1 MDKYI
6 IDLADFQLTQ
16 KDFFIRLFVAIGIGF
31 LIGLEREYSALKSKE
46 ERFAGIR
53 TFTFV
58 VLLGFIGVLMH
69 HVIGPWIYAG
79 ILLAVIS
86 FIGISYW
93 ITSSK
98 GDIGGTTEFTALIA
112 FFLGTLSFLGY
123 IEICLV
129 ITVLTIVLLSA
140 KVTIKSFVGRITRQ
154 EMFDFIRFIVAALLI
169 LPFLPDIDMGPFNVI
184 NPREIGWVIILISGL
199 GFLGYIMMKF
209 LGAHKGIL
217 FTGIIGGLVS
227 STMVT
232 WVFAKK
238 SKELPALSAH
248 CATAILAASSIM
260 VIRVL
265 LWVFIFNRSLAPG
278 LYLPLGLIFLSAIGV
293 TLFLYYRQS
302 KKGDIDTSLPEG
314 KPLNMQSAM
323 VFGIVYT
330 LIILLVSY
338 TNEYFGSSGIFI
350 SSTIAGLTDIDAI
363 TISVS
368 KLAGGSLSIPV
379 AQNAIL
385 LATISNTIVKIG
397 IALWAGSKEL
407 RKYIYIG
414 YGCIFLAALI
424 AFGILNL

>member
-1 MDKYI
+1 
-6 IDLADFQLTQ
+6 
-16 KDFFIRLFVAIGIGF
+16 
-31 LIGLEREYSALKSKE
+31 
-46 ERFAGIR
+46 
-53 TFTFV
+53 
-58 VLLGFIGVLMH
+58 
-69 HVIGPWIYAG
+69 
-79 ILLAVIS
+79 
-86 FIGISYW
+86 
-93 ITSSK
+93 
-98 GDIGGTTEFTALIA
+98 
-112 FFLGTLSFLGY
+112 
-123 IEICLV
+123 
-129 ITVLTIVLLSA
+129 LTIVLLSA
-140 KVTIKSFVGRITRQ
+140 KVTFKSFVGKITPQ
-154 EMFDFIRFIVAALLI
+154 EMFDFVRFIVVALLI
-169 LPFLPDIDMGPFNVI
+169 FPFLPDMDMGPFNVI

-265 LWVFIFNRSLAPG
+265 LWVFIFNKSLAPG
-278 LYLPLGLIFLSAIGV
+278 LYLPLGLIFFSAIGV
-293 TLFLYYRQS
+293 TLFLYYKQS
-302 KKGDIDTSLPEG
+302 KKEDIDTSLPEG
-314 KPLNMQSAM
+314 KPLNLQSAI

-368 KLAGGSLSIPV
+368 KLAGDSLSFSV

-385 LATISNTIVKIG
+385 
-397 IALWAGSKEL
+397 
-407 RKYIYIG
+407 
-414 YGCIFLAALI
+414 
-424 AFGILNL
+424 